1 VAPSL
6 IRVAVGDQWVPSI
19 LPTRILAFFSL
30 AYCLGFFFGHVVTAL
45 GRPTIRLGVVL
56 AQSLAQAGSCLIG
69 VAWGI
74 PGVAVAMAATQVVFY
89 GVELAVL
96 RRVVRFSVPA
106 YLVEA
111 LVPALGAAAMA
122 AAVLGIDYAL
132 AGQRAALQL
141 VAEVVAGVLI
151 YGTFLLLFA
160 RGRIRELVGLF
171 RGLRG

>member
-1 VAPSL
+1 M
-6 IRVAVGDQWVPSI
+6 
-19 LPTRILAFFSL
+19 
-30 AYCLGFFFGHVVTAL
+30 TAL

-96 RRVVRFSVPA
+96 RRMVRFSVPA
-106 YLVEA
+106 YLAEA
-111 LVPALGAAAMA
+111 LVPALAATAMA
-122 AAVLGIDYAL
+122 AAVLGIDYTL
-132 AGQRAALQL
+132 ASQRAVLQL
-141 VAEVVAGVLI
+141 VAGIVTGALI
-151 YGTFLLLFA
+151 YGVILLVFA
-160 RGRIRELVGLF
+160 RGRIRELIGLL